1 MKPSSTQTDLLE
13 SLGYGYFELDLR
25 GRLTYGNKPF
35 LNALGY
41 TKEELLGKHFR
52 QYVNRDQVSLFF
64 NIFAMIHKTGMVE
77 KRLPLDF
84 VHKDGTSHTS
94 EGSYALIKDE

>member
-1 MKPSSTQTDLLE
+1 MKPSFTHTDLLE

-25 GRLTYGNKPF
+25 GRLIYGNNQF

-52 QYVNRDQVSLFF
+52 QYVDRDQVSLFF
-64 NIFAMIHKTGMVE
+64 NIFAMIYKTGLVE
-77 KRLPLDF
+77 KKTP
-84 VHKDGTSHTS
+84 T
-94 EGSYALIKDE
+94 